1 MSFIGLG
8 NPTGKMPKMERLKMI
23 KKWLDGMNE
32 KNLVK
37 VQHDIEFFIFN
48 TPPNMVGKGFNK

>member
-1 MSFIGLG
+1 
-8 NPTGKMPKMERLKMI
+8 MERLKMI